1 MSQCEKCNA
10 YDDWAAENIFDE
22 WVEEG
27 KISEDISD
35 EKFEELMENDEDYEP
50 NLDYYW
56 HGDIQED
63 YDMGEYTCL
72 CESCF
77 GTLLNQGKIKT
88 TKDRDW
94 NCEIHGWG
102 NPDGWDNEPSKLS
115 Q

>member
-10 YDDWAAENIFDE
+10 YDDWSADNIFDE
-22 WVEEG
+22 WVEQG

-63 YDMGEYTCL
+63 YDMGKYTCL

-77 GTLLNQGKIKT
+77 GTLLNKGKIKT
-88 TKDRDW
+88 IEDKDW
-94 NCEIHGWG
+94 NAKQDGWG
-102 NPDGWDNEPSKLS
+102 VG
-115 Q
+115 

>member
-10 YDDWAAENIFDE
+10 FDDWSADNIFDE
-22 WVEEG
+22 WVEQG

-63 YDMGEYTCL
+63 YDMGKYTCL

-88 TKDRDW
+88 IEDKDW
-94 NCEIHGWG
+94 NSKQDGWG
-102 NPDGWDNEPSKLS
+102 VG
-115 Q
+115 